1 MAERLQ
7 RYLTFFHGAQ
17 CEVFDLSG
25 PELRESDA
33 KVGDALAAYLEAEDA
48 SATTQ
53 LLRSAEGI
61 DDDSLDRLKKNV
73 DSGRIAI
80 LDSSDGFESRD
91 RVWAGTSKT
100 ARYEMMKHLS
110 TLRVHV
116 KLLFIE
122 VVVRDDRVVRSFLRS
137 RLTDE
142 NMDEAQVQR
151 KLAATEKAI
160 RDYGR
165 HFVTIQD
172 DGSEDDLSYVKL
184 IDYGKKV
191 ITNNIRGFLLM
202 QIVKYLSHVH
212 PRPRTVYLSRHG
224 QSLYNVEKKIGGN
237 PGITEAGEQYAK
249 WLGKVVPGEVWT
261 TSRQQSPLKDLE
273 DSTDEDEQS
282 CSGRP
287 LFGRLFP
294 CVDLR
299 TGTTSPKPIQPARL
313 WTSTLKRT
321 IDTARHIPHPVLEL
335 RDGGVWHQMSPR
347 VYRNLDEIFAGDCE
361 GLTYEEI
368 ERQHGNEA
376 RLRKRDKLGYRYPRG
391 ESYLDLIA
399 RLDPLMHEL
408 ESYKEPLLV
417 VSHQATLRVL
427 YSYLVGGERRDAPKV
442 EIPLHTLIKITWDG
456 WRSIRE
462 ERIAMEDFT
471 VGLQDDGQQNH

>member
-151 KLAATEKAI
+151 KLAATERAI

-191 ITNNIRGFLLM
+191 RSRRPTMTWVVSFSNDA
-202 QIVKYLSHVH
+202 
-212 PRPRTVYLSRHG
+212 PRRSSR
-224 QSLYNVEKKIGGN
+224 
-237 PGITEAGEQYAK
+237 
-249 WLGKVVPGEVWT
+249 T
-261 TSRQQSPLKDLE
+261 TSGG
-273 DSTDEDEQS
+273 S
-282 CSGRP
+282 CS
-287 LFGRLFP
+287 
-294 CVDLR
+294 C
-299 TGTTSPKPIQPARL
+299 
-313 WTSTLKRT
+313 
-321 IDTARHIPHPVLEL
+321 
-335 RDGGVWHQMSPR
+335 
-347 VYRNLDEIFAGDCE
+347 
-361 GLTYEEI
+361 
-368 ERQHGNEA
+368 
-376 RLRKRDKLGYRYPRG
+376 
-391 ESYLDLIA
+391 
-399 RLDPLMHEL
+399 
-408 ESYKEPLLV
+408 
-417 VSHQATLRVL
+417 
-427 YSYLVGGERRDAPKV
+427 
-442 EIPLHTLIKITWDG
+442 
-456 WRSIRE
+456 RS
-462 ERIAMEDFT
+462 
-471 VGLQDDGQQNH
+471 

>member
-1 MAERLQ
+1 MAAQAAAADALPSYADVSPPGGRRNPSGAAKHYVLAQEHLLRSSPSNPSPTTMPPPAAGLAAGALGDRHVVCFLGLPARGKQFMAERLQ

-142 NMDEAQVQR
+142 NMDEAPE
-151 KLAATEKAI
+151 AD
-160 RDYGR
+160 RDSNETR
-165 HFVTIQD
+165 HPNSPSSSSSNND
-172 DGSEDDLSYVKL
+172 DGYGHIINLGDGDMLAGKTKTTPRLQVLKVHLKHSL
-184 IDYGKKV
+184 IY
-191 ITNNIRGFLLM
+191 
-202 QIVKYLSHVH
+202 
-212 PRPRTVYLSRHG
+212 
-224 QSLYNVEKKIGGN
+224 
-237 PGITEAGEQYAK
+237 
-249 WLGKVVPGEVWT
+249 
-261 TSRQQSPLKDLE
+261 
-273 DSTDEDEQS
+273 
-282 CSGRP
+282 
-287 LFGRLFP
+287 
-294 CVDLR
+294 
-299 TGTTSPKPIQPARL
+299 
-313 WTSTLKRT
+313 
-321 IDTARHIPHPVLEL
+321 
-335 RDGGVWHQMSPR
+335 
-347 VYRNLDEIFAGDCE
+347 
-361 GLTYEEI
+361 
-368 ERQHGNEA
+368 
-376 RLRKRDKLGYRYPRG
+376 
-391 ESYLDLIA
+391 
-399 RLDPLMHEL
+399 
-408 ESYKEPLLV
+408 
-417 VSHQATLRVL
+417 
-427 YSYLVGGERRDAPKV
+427 
-442 EIPLHTLIKITWDG
+442 
-456 WRSIRE
+456 
-462 ERIAMEDFT
+462 
-471 VGLQDDGQQNH
+471 